1 MSFNEI
7 ITGAV
12 CTNLII
18 VSGGGSFLREI
29 LSAGCIQ
36 QVFFIRVETH
46 GRVIRNKGNRGG
58 IALCVTVKLLNYL
71 PKGDLE

>member
-12 CTNLII
+12 CTPLLI
-18 VSGGGSFLREI
+18 VSRGDSILREK

-36 QVFFIRVETH
+36 QVFLRYM
-46 GRVIRNKGNRGG
+46 GCVIRNKGNGGG
-58 IALCVTVKLLNYL
+58 IAQCVTVKLLNYL
-71 PKGDLE
+71 PKGDIE